1 EQREQYEDNPYNR
14 RVHAKVPRQAGAN
27 PGDHSPIFHAS
38 QSFFV
43 HSYLLFVLRDVMCML
58 PVHYRSG
65 GDNCMIAVEYLYD
78 EQVAR
83 VAADLMH
90 LPPANAQRL
99 ARMRVLAVE
108 LYD

>member
-1 EQREQYEDNPYNR
+1 
-14 RVHAKVPRQAGAN
+14 
-27 PGDHSPIFHAS
+27 
-38 QSFFV
+38 
-43 HSYLLFVLRDVMCML
+43 
-58 PVHYRSG
+58 
-65 GDNCMIAVEYLYD
+65 MIAVEYLYD